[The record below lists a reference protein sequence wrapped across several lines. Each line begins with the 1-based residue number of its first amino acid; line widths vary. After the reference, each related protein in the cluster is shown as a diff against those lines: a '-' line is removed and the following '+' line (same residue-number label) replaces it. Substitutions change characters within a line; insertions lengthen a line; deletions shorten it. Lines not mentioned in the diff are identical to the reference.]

1 MSTINNQTNDLYSLN
16 TVQDLSETSAAAIQG
31 GILVYRSANFRNEAD
46 VQATRD
52 LRTVLGGRFNNTI
65 TSIINNTQK
74 NWVFYNNF
82 NFNFNTAGGSF
93 SLRPGQRIS
102 DLSSRFDNTISSLR
116 S

>member
-31 GILVYRSANFRNEAD
+31 GILVYRDANFRNEAD
-46 VQATRD
+46 VQATGD

-74 NWVFYNNF
+74 TWVFYN

-93 SLRPGQRIS
+93 SLRPGQQIS